1 MPTLRNLEENLKKKP
16 IKLNLGTPALTAHP
30 DENGVMQGDGV
41 KRRGR
46 PKKIPQAEP
55 DKLLKALDKR
65 LKAKQLKEE
74 KAKKLAEEKAKKAP
88 KTAKEVAKDAP
99 SSIVLPSTYKPST
112 TATIKVDLP
121 GPEGPLTRAKPPPKR
136 PTKPK
141 TLESFTKSPTYQ
153 KGKKGISPLAP
164 KNLPTHTPVTT
175 PVTKSKPS
183 IEKLKGSKQ
192 EKRLQRIAEDQAKDQ
207 AQKQLLAEVTA
218 GKQLKPTKR
227 KPLPSQVLEE
237 VTKPKKLTPVGK
249 RKTKAEKEAENEAK
263 KPAQQQAQ
271 EAIEAVKKVL
281 NPKKTFEVNE
291 EEDEPVAELP
301 NKKVLVVERNW
312 AINHPEAMAEKP
324 PDKGSR
330 GNKVIDPALI
340 AWYKKYPEAPQS
352 IKWMKTTVSGQ
363 TYLAEHPEFTF
374 QKGKAGRPTK
384 AELES
389 REKAKPKKSSPAETE
404 AVKAYEERHTPKPT
418 SPKSQAERKDASKEG
433 VKAFAKALST
443 QLYSPS
449 PKAPSMLALAKKKPK
464 AEEPPS
470 RIIPVVEDAKATA
483 VKASANKPT
492 IRELLDTL
500 PTTDPDINARLDLSP
515 EEKRDMQK
523 QRDLAKIQIT
533 ASGPG
538 MRQILEQQKAQQA
551 QEELEEEIDFL
562 TEMYGPETA
571 LRLAKG
577 KGEGFRRFQG
587 KGILN
592 EEGDSDTDSTE
603 SYVSDSGDEDESV
616 INIKQCFNKG
626 SGINIS
632 HNSIMPMSRPVGL
645 HPALESSTMTMN
657 PGAYNNIKPLMGH
670 LMGGAVST
678 HIRRSEHMGRTMS
691 HYGDHHSHPQMSPM
705 GHYTKHIMKGGP
717 VVPTMDDLLHHGVE
731 HLKGKFGT
739 APDHAHNFL
748 HTALHTANIPKEL
761 HPMAHYGLTRG
772 LKSLVS
778 MMGGNIGGS
787 FWNDLG
793 SKLGKA
799 FTGVGDVAKDIVN
812 GRDLKDSFSQ
822 IGDIAKDTA
831 YSVGDDIKREAP
843 GLLKQTNEIY
853 NDPRTQNSILGLTTA
868 LNQSGMPEFG
878 MPLSVANMG
887 ISNALDAGANK
898 RDLKGQ
904 LTNRYAD
911 PAKKF
916 LQRLG
921 INIGGKVGANLASN
935 LGNNLGRLADSGSD
949 YLIRQM
955 DGHGVGND
963 IAKKLGSNVGR
974 LADSGSDYLI
984 RQMDGHGLYAQ
995 GGKVGRNLAKKLA
1008 KNTERL
1014 ADRGTDWL
1022 INQMD
1027 GHGVG
1032 NDIAKKLGSNVGRL
1046 ADSGSDYLIRQM
1058 DGHGLY
1064 AQGGK
1069 VGRNLAKKLAK
1080 NTERLADR
1088 GTDWL
1093 INQMD
1098 GHGCGGEIGDGLY
1111 AQGRGVRH
1119 PKGSQ
1124 EAKDHM
1130 AKLRA
1135 MRGKGMKQSK
1145 HSKPAIE
1152 RDPADAQIARDR
1164 YEKEKKKRDLR
1175 MELEAGQ
1182 AERDKRAEKKE
1193 TERMKNELAGGEY
1206 QAHYFGKSTKPA
1218 GKGVGRK
1225 KKMKGGAM
1233 PPPSRSPITNPVLN
1247 GQGLYA

>member
-46 PKKIPQAEP
+46 PKKIPQADP
-55 DKLLKALDKR
+55 PKLLKALDKR
-65 LKAKQLKEE
+65 LKAKQL
-74 KAKKLAEEKAKKAP
+74 AEEKKALKEAKAP
-88 KTAKEVAKDAP
+88 KKAKEVAKDAP
-99 SSIVLPSTYKPST
+99 SNVVLPSTYKPST

-121 GPEGPLTRAKPPPKR
+121 APDGPLTRSKPPPKR
-136 PTKPK
+136 PVKPK
-141 TLESFTKSPTYQ
+141 SLASFTKTPTYQ
-153 KGKKGISPLAP
+153 KGKKGISPIAP
-164 KNLPTHTPVTT
+164 TNLPTHTPTGT
-175 PVTKSKPS
+175 PVTKLKPG
-183 IEKLKGSKQ
+183 IEKLSGSRQ
-192 EKRLQRIAEDQAKDQ
+192 EKRLQRIAEDQAKD

-218 GKQLKPTKR
+218 GKQLKPTKK

-237 VTKPKKLTPVGK
+237 VKAGKPLTKVGK
-249 RKTKAEKEAENEAK
+249 RKTKAEKEAEEK
-263 KPAQQQAQ
+263 SKPAQQQAE

-281 NPKKTFEVNE
+281 KPKKKFEVNPPE
-291 EEDEPVAELP
+291 EEDEPIAELP
-301 NKKVLVVERNW
+301 NKRVLVVERNW

-363 TYLAEHPEFTF
+363 TYLAEHPEFTLA
-374 QKGKAGRPTK
+374 KGKAGRPTK
-384 AELES
+384 EELAS
-389 REKAKPKKSSPAETE
+389 REKAKSKKASAPAETE
-404 AVKAYEERHTPKPT
+404 AVKAYEERHTPTPKPPKPS

-443 QLYSPS
+443 QLYTPTK
-449 PKAPSMLALAKKKPK
+449 PTGMLALAKKKPK

-470 RIIPVVEDAKATA
+470 REIPVAEDAKATA
-483 VKASANKPT
+483 VKANSGMYGK
-492 IRELLDTL
+492 LSQL
-500 PTTDPDINARLDLSP
+500 PLYDPDIDARLDLSP
-515 EEKRDMQK
+515 EEKRDMQR
-523 QRDLAKIQIT
+523 QRDLPKIT
-533 ASGPG
+533 ATGPG
-538 MRQILEQQKAQQA
+538 IRQIAEQRKAQA
-551 QEELEEEIDFL
+551 QEELEDEIDFL

-571 LRLAKG
+571 LRLAQG

-592 EEGDSDTDSTE
+592 EDSDSDKDS
-603 SYVSDSGDEDESV
+603 SDSDVSDSGDEDESL

-632 HNSIMPMSRPVGL
+632 HNTIMPMSRPVGL

-670 LMGGAVST
+670 LMGGAVSS
-678 HIRRSEHMGRTMS
+678 HIRRTEHMGRTMS
-691 HYGDHHSHPQMSPM
+691 HYGDHHSHPQMSPI
-705 GHYTKHIMKGGP
+705 GHYTKHIKKGGP
-717 VVPTMDDLLHHGVE
+717 VVPTMDDLIHHGVE
-731 HLKGKFGT
+731 HLKTKFGS
-739 APDHAHNFL
+739 APDHAHNLL

-761 HPMAHYGLTRG
+761 HPMAHYGLTKG
-772 LKSLVS
+772 LKSLVG

-793 SKLGKA
+793 SRLGHA

-812 GRDLKDSFSQ
+812 GRDLKDSFSE

-831 YSVGDDIKREAP
+831 YSVGDDIKAEAP

-853 NDPRTQNSILGLTTA
+853 NDPNTQRGIRVASTA
-868 LNQSGMPEFG
+868 LSQAGMPELG
-878 MPLSVANMG
+878 IPLSVANVG

-898 RDLKGQ
+898 RDVKGQ
-904 LTNRYAD
+904 LENRYLS
-911 PAKKF
+911 PAKSFLKKF
-916 LQRLG
+916 G
-921 INIGGKVGANLASN
+921 IRGMGAGNDLAKN
-935 LGNNLGRLADSGSD
+935 LGHNVGRLADSGSD

-963 IAKKLGSNVGR
+963 LAKNLGHNVGR

-995 GGKVGRNLAKKLA
+995 GGKVGDNLAKNLA
-1008 KNTERL
+1008 
-1014 ADRGTDWL
+1014 
-1022 INQMD
+1022 
-1027 GHGVG
+1027 
-1032 NDIAKKLGSNVGRL
+1032 SNVGRL
-1046 ADSGSDYLIRQM
+1046 ADSGSDYLIR
-1058 DGHGLY
+1058 
-1064 AQGGK
+1064 
-1069 VGRNLAKKLAK
+1069 
-1080 NTERLADR
+1080 
-1088 GTDWL
+1088 
-1093 INQMD
+1093 QMD

-1135 MRGKGMKQSK
+1135 MK
-1145 HSKPAIE
+1145 
-1152 RDPADAQIARDR
+1152 
-1164 YEKEKKKRDLR
+1164 
-1175 MELEAGQ
+1175 
-1182 AERDKRAEKKE
+1182 
-1193 TERMKNELAGGEY
+1193 
-1206 QAHYFGKSTKPA
+1206 
-1218 GKGVGRK
+1218 GKGVKTPKPISKELYGGKVK
-1225 KKMKGGAM
+1225 KGKRMKGGAM
-1233 PPPSRSPITNPVLN
+1233 PPPSRSPVTNEVIA
-1247 GQGLYA
+1247 GGLYA